1 MKPTTELLER
11 LYSTMVRIRRFDE
24 KTTEL
29 FQAGLV
35 KGTAHSYVRIGKQGN
50 GNLIH

>member
-1 MKPTTELLER
+1 MKPTSQLLEH
-11 LYSTMVRIRRFDE
+11 LYRTMVRIRRFDE

-35 KGTAHSYVRIGKQGN
+35 KGTAHSYEIGRA
-50 GNLIH
+50 HV